1 MQDPVGEDRKPKDEH
16 ADDPADAA
24 ADHPLAIDAVG
35 GGAGCGSSGGAAE
48 QPGQALRSESGGVM
62 AFWMQVR

>member
-24 ADHPLAIDAVG
+24 ADHPQQIDAVG
-35 GGAGCGSSGGAAE
+35 GGAGCGSSGGRRK
-48 QPGQALRSESGGVM
+48 PGQAPGLNQEASWRFGM
-62 AFWMQVR
+62 RVR